1 MILSKTRLI
10 PPKATTDSFAQVT
23 SALREDRITLHYQ
36 PIVRADNHN
45 FVGFFEGLA
54 RIEME
59 DGSVIPAGQFIPAI
73 EHTPLGRAL
82 DRRTLLLATQ
92 ALRQDFNR
100 RISVNLSPYSMA
112 DPVWLE
118 IYQAQTI
125 DVGERLILEITE
137 SAAMSDVEMTCAFL
151 RKVRKTGCSVAL
163 DDFGTGSTSFRY
175 FRDFRFDIVKI
186 DGIFIRK
193 LPQSKDN
200 RVLVEALV
208 KISEHFDMFTV
219 AEFIETAE
227 EAQFA
232 QELGVDCLQ
241 GYHIGCPMPTL
252 EWPTA
257 VLSQNQSLAI

>member
-1 MILSKTRLI
+1 
-10 PPKATTDSFAQVT
+10 
-23 SALREDRITLHYQ
+23 
-36 PIVRADNHN
+36 
-45 FVGFFEGLA
+45 
-54 RIEME
+54 
-59 DGSVIPAGQFIPAI
+59 
-73 EHTPLGRAL
+73 
-82 DRRTLLLATQ
+82 
-92 ALRQDFNR
+92 
-100 RISVNLSPYSMA
+100 MA
-112 DPVWLE
+112 DPEWLE
-118 IYQAQTI
+118 MYQTQTI

-137 SAAMSDVEMTCAFL
+137 SAAMSDVEITRAFL

-186 DGIFIRK
+186 DGIFIRN

-227 EAQFA
+227 EAQIA

>member
-1 MILSKTRLI
+1 MIPSKTRLK
-10 PPKATTDSFAQVT
+10 PRNTTMNCFAQVT
-23 SALREDRITLHYQ
+23 SALHENRITLHYQ
-36 PIVRADNHN
+36 PIVRADNHT

-59 DGSVIPAGQFIPAI
+59 DGSVISAGQFIPAI

-92 ALRQDFNR
+92 ALRQDRNR

-112 DPVWLE
+112 DPEWLKV
-118 IYQAQTI
+118 YQTQTI

-151 RKVRKTGCSVAL
+151 RKVRKTGCSIAL

-175 FRDFRFDIVKI
+175 FRDFHFDIVKI
-186 DGIFIRK
+186 DGIFIRD

-208 KISEHFDMFTV
+208 KISEHFDMLTV

-227 EAQFA
+227 EAHFA
-232 QELGVDCLQ
+232 QDLGVDCLQ
-241 GYHIGCPMPTL
+241 GYHIGPPIPTL
-252 EWPTA
+252 EWPASIT
-257 VLSQNQSLAI
+257 SQNQKVAI